1 MPPIIKY
8 FVAVVLVACSLSVR
22 AQTAVELMV
31 GDTHILTLEQV
42 TDIVLGDEGI
52 AQVQL
57 LDNKTLVV
65 KALSAGSTE
74 LIIRQAS
81 GTTQRF
87 ELQINA
93 HPNRAERSQLKWLK
107 QHMPTLSIT
116 EADGVVLLAGELSA
130 NDHKLL
136 LQHADR
142 NPDWLLQI
150 TEAAPSIEQMIELH
164 VKIMEVKR
172 QQARHIGVS
181 WPGTYQGPQV
191 SNAGGQWVTFPV
203 AMQSTIHLLEQN
215 GSAQVLAEPK
225 LVAASGGQAEFLVGG
240 EFPIPQV
247 VAQGLQDVEFR
258 EYGITL
264 TMSPKDMGQG
274 QISTAIKAE
283 ISTIDPA
290 TTVNGI
296 PGMLTRR
303 VSSMITA
310 TSGESIVLSGL
321 ISQEQSRQ
329 AELFPYLHK
338 LPILG
343 HLFSSQQF
351 RDAETELLVVV
362 TPRLKVDI
370 QQQHARHNV
379 AQKNIK
385 NFRQQATCVGLIDVY

>member
-1 MPPIIKY
+1 MGEVTMPPIIKY

-93 HPNRAERSQLKWLK
+93 PPNRAERSQLKWLK

-150 TEAAPSIEQMIELH
+150 TE
-164 VKIMEVKR
+164 
-172 QQARHIGVS
+172 
-181 WPGTYQGPQV
+181 
-191 SNAGGQWVTFPV
+191 
-203 AMQSTIHLLEQN
+203 
-215 GSAQVLAEPK
+215 
-225 LVAASGGQAEFLVGG
+225 
-240 EFPIPQV
+240 
-247 VAQGLQDVEFR
+247 
-258 EYGITL
+258 
-264 TMSPKDMGQG
+264 
-274 QISTAIKAE
+274 
-283 ISTIDPA
+283 
-290 TTVNGI
+290 
-296 PGMLTRR
+296 
-303 VSSMITA
+303 
-310 TSGESIVLSGL
+310 
-321 ISQEQSRQ
+321 
-329 AELFPYLHK
+329 
-338 LPILG
+338 
-343 HLFSSQQF
+343 
-351 RDAETELLVVV
+351 
-362 TPRLKVDI
+362 
-370 QQQHARHNV
+370 
-379 AQKNIK
+379 
-385 NFRQQATCVGLIDVY
+385 